1 MRVDDYNFLV
11 TAIAT
16 LFGMFSLV
24 LTYIG
29 YVKFKFV
36 DKIVEE
42 KLNKEMNKFIDEMQ
56 DELVSLQNAN
66 TKIQAS
72 YQYFDSDIDSAIK
85 LLTEASEIAP
95 HAYNLYNT
103 LGYAYIKK
111 SDNYTAKMMFRKAI
125 ELHPKSIQGYNDMA
139 NLCKSLNDEKSYKH
153 YYKLAVK
160 NVENAQDNWQDI
172 A

>member
-1 MRVDDYNFLV
+1 MKIDDYNFLV
-11 TAIAT
+11 TCIAT
-16 LFGMFSLV
+16 LFGMFSLA

-29 YVKFKFV
+29 YVKFKQV
-36 DKIVEE
+36 DNIVKD
-42 KLNKEMNKFIDEMQ
+42 KLNKEMKKFVDNMQ

-72 YQYFDSDIDSAIK
+72 YQYFETDIDNAIK
-85 LLTEASEIAP
+85 LLTEASLIAP

-103 LGYAYIKK
+103 LGYAYRKK
-111 SDNYTAKMMFRKAI
+111 SDYDSAKLMFQRAI

-139 NLCKSLNDEKSYKH
+139 NLCKFLNDEKGYKR
-153 YYKLAVK
+153 YYNLAIKKVK
-160 NVENAQDNWQDI
+160 NAQDEWQDI